1 MDVHAE
7 LAPKTPFGFKA
18 KYVASPLLRS
28 SVTGN
33 YLDRDEY
40 YAEYAKGGAR
50 LEDGRP
56 PLPLS
61 YTRRVEGLI
70 RPVDMARYKMEDLE
84 APSEQKPIARLAH
97 GLDRVLFKC
106 VYSLAVFDHERDN

>member
-1 MDVHAE
+1 MEVLAE
-7 LAPKTPFGFKA
+7 LAPKTPFGFKS

-70 RPVDMARYKMEDLE
+70 RPVDMVRYKMEDLE

-106 VYSLAVFDHERDN
+106 VYSFVMSDHDRDN

>member
-1 MDVHAE
+1 MR
-7 LAPKTPFGFKA
+7 
-18 KYVASPLLRS
+18 SPI
-28 SVTGN
+28 TGN

-40 YAEYAKGGAR
+40 YDEFANKGSQKMR
-50 LEDGRP
+50 VENGRP

-61 YTRRVEGLI
+61 YKRRVEGLI
-70 RPVDMARYKMEDLE
+70 TAAEMKLLSLKDVD

-106 VYSLAVFDHERDN
+106 VFLRSVTNIFGNRFH